1 LVDKKVDRRIA
12 RTRKLLRDALLALI
26 IEKRYETITVEN
38 ITDHADLG
46 RATFYLHYHDK
57 TELLLETID
66 TIAADLIDEATKA
79 GFIPGL
85 LPKSAEPVSAR
96 NQANAITLVFR
107 YAARNADLWRTI
119 LRGDGMTV
127 ASVRIRKIIG
137 TVAGNYFKE
146 YWQEN
151 THGEKLNLPEGV
163 VANYF
168 AVALMGFMTWWLE
181 DGMQYPPE
189 QMAEVFRRLFFQGA
203 FKAAGL
209 PLGEDENLPQATSIR
224 KGIPS
229 SSN

>member
-1 LVDKKVDRRIA
+1 MLDKKVDRRIA
-12 RTRKLLRDALLALI
+12 RTRKLLREALLALI
-26 IEKRYETITVEN
+26 NDKRYEAITVEN
-38 ITDHADLG
+38 ITDHANLG

-66 TIAADLIDEATKA
+66 TIAADLIEEATNA

-85 LPKSAEPVSAR
+85 SPVPAEPVSAR
-96 NQANAITLVFR
+96 NQELAITLVFR

-127 ASVRIRKIIG
+127 ASVRIREIIG

-146 YWQEN
+146 HWLAN

-181 DGMQYPPE
+181 NGMQYPPE
-189 QMAEVFRRLFFQGA
+189 QMAEIFRKLFFQGA

-209 PLGEDENLPQATSIR
+209 PPSEDEDPQ
-224 KGIPS
+224 
-229 SSN
+229 